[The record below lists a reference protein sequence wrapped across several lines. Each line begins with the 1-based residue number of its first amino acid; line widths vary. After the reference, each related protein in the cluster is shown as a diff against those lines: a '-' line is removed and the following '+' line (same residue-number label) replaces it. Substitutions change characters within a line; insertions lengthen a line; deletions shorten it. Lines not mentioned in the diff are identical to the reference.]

1 MHRIDGDGATPEN
14 LFTEG
19 NPAGGVEATVVTA
32 KWANAVQ
39 EELCNVI
46 EGEGLTLDDQDDA
59 QLRAVMLRLAPPGAL
74 TAWPT
79 ETPPTGWLE
88 CDGSAISRT
97 TYAGLFAVIGVIY
110 GNGDGSTTFNVPDL
124 RGRFL
129 RGWDHGAGLDP
140 DAASRTNRGDGTTG
154 DHVGTKQ
161 ADAYKAHTHLYNQ
174 VGTAGGSYDT
184 PGAGTSFAS
193 TSTGSAGGN
202 ETRPV
207 NIAVMWC
214 IKY

>member
-1 MHRIDGDGATPEN
+1 MHRIDGDGATVDN

-19 NPAGGVEATVVTA
+19 DPGGGVEATVVTA

-46 EGEGLTLDDQDDA
+46 EGEGLTLDDEDDA
-59 QLRAVMLRLAPPGAL
+59 QLRAVMVRLAPPGAL

-161 ADAYKAHTHLYNQ
+161 ADGFKSHNHGYNQ
-174 VGTAGGSYDT
+174 IGQGGGAYDT
-184 PGAGTSFAS
+184 TAAGTSFGTANTNAS
-193 TSTGSAGGN
+193 GGN